1 MIKTGQ
7 VCAVAVLG
15 LAFTAIVFTP
25 TPRHSSGGPGAGANR
40 VPGMGTNLPVHF
52 VENAGQTDARVRF
65 HAQGA
70 GFAFFLTAQ
79 EAVFRFAPQS
89 SGRTTRLTTVADHNG
104 AAEAIL
110 RLRYVDGNPNV
121 TVAGQDRA
129 SGEVNYLLG
138 DDSSSW
144 RRGLSQYRGV
154 VYRDLWPGIDMKL
167 RTDSG
172 ALKYEFHVRPGA
184 RVSDIRL
191 AYEGV
196 DRLTLDPEG
205 GLQIGT
211 AIGVLRDAP
220 PVAFQEIAGKR
231 VPVASRYELTG
242 YAYGFT
248 TDQL

>member
-1 MIKTGQ
+1 MIRAGQ

-15 LAFTAIVFTP
+15 LASAAIVFTSS
-25 TPRHSSGGPGAGANR
+25 PRHSSDRPRASAYT
-40 VPGMGTNLPVHF
+40 VPGIGANLPVHF

-89 SGRTTRLTTVADHNG
+89 SDRTTGMTTVADHSG
-104 AAEAIL
+104 AAGAIL

-121 TVAGQDRA
+121 TVTGQDRA

-144 RRGLSQYRGV
+144 RRGLPQYRGV

-196 DRLTLDPEG
+196 DRLTLDRGRRSSNRNRYRCTP
-205 GLQIGT
+205 
-211 AIGVLRDAP
+211 RCP
-220 PVAFQEIAGKR
+220 AGRLPGNLGKAR
-231 VPVASRYELTG
+231 AGREPL
-242 YAYGFT
+242 
-248 TDQL
+248 